1 MLKYAKLRELTHSH
15 ISVQLKPIACV
26 DQCLL
31 GKIKDIGNI
40 NAFHGILTHLHC
52 RQDIELV
59 ITSDYHSTP
68 YQLINYIFTSSIII
82 TVLIL
87 KKSVTVVEVWKANN
101 LLATSLPNT

>member
-59 ITSDYHSTP
+59 ITSDYYSTH
-68 YQLINYIFTSSIII
+68 YQLINHI
-82 TVLIL
+82 TFHFFNHHHCPYLE
-87 KKSVTVVEVWKANN
+87 EV
-101 LLATSLPNT
+101 SDCG